1 MTRLVKLIF
10 VTLVLVVGVFLFI
23 TPATAQEDP
32 LIVDFFDDRLCPVCS
47 AAKEFIQ
54 DQQENY
60 PHMELRIYPISDTEK
75 LRQVA
80 DSYGVDDY
88 RIMSPTIFIGDNLF
102 QFTDFNDRHREM
114 IIRAL
119 EGETIEENGLTV
131 RIPFTSIE
139 FNVNDWSLPLIT
151 VILGSLDGFNIC
163 SIGALILVLSIV
175 MVLDSKKQMFLYG
188 GIFIFTAVTIYGV
201 MVFAWGRLFETLV
214 GHLEILRIIVGLA
227 ALGGGVYFFKEFL
240 RFFRYGPTCQTSNSK
255 MAIGTMNKLKAAFES
270 PEKKPLLLIGSI
282 VSFAIAITIV
292 ELPCSI
298 GLPIAYTG
306 ILIQSNLSLL
316 NYTLYILAYL
326 FFYML
331 IELIIFTGAV
341 FTKKIW
347 FAGSKVITWVTFAGS
362 IILFYLAFYYL
373 LS

>member
-1 MTRLVKLIF
+1 MKRIFFTILILLLGF
-10 VTLVLVVGVFLFI
+10 FLFV
-23 TPATAQEDP
+23 PPVMAEDQ
-32 LIVDFFDDRLCPVCS
+32 IVVDFFDDRLCPVCG

-60 PHMELRIYPISDTEK
+60 PHMELRIYPISDTDK
-75 LRQVA
+75 LREVA

-88 RIMSPTIFIGDNLF
+88 RVMSPTIFIGDNFF
-102 QFTDFNDRHREM
+102 QFNDFNDRHREM

-131 RIPFTSIE
+131 RIPFTNIE
-139 FNVNDWSLPLIT
+139 FNVDDWSLPLIT
-151 VILGSLDGFNIC
+151 IILGSLDGFNIC

-175 MVLDSKKQMFLYG
+175 MVLDSKRQMFLYG
-188 GIFIFTAVTIYGV
+188 GLFILTAVTIYGV
-201 MVFAWGRLFETLV
+201 MVFAWGRLFEALV

-227 ALGGGVYFFKEFL
+227 ALGGGIYFFKEFL

-255 MAIGTMNKLKAAFES
+255 MATGAMNKLKAAFES
-270 PEKKPLLLIGSI
+270 PDRKPMLLIGSI
-282 VSFAIAITIV
+282 IFFAAAITIV

-298 GLPIAYTG
+298 GLPVAYTG
-306 ILIQSNLSLL
+306 ILVQSNLSLL
-316 NYTLYILAYL
+316 TYTLYILAYL

-347 FAGSKVITWVTFAGS
+347 FAGSKVITWVTFAGAAV
-362 IILFYLAFYYL
+362 LFYLAFYYL